1 MIKKLGSYVNGN
13 FVSTIY
19 SDGTKVRE
27 NDLEFFKSAFPE
39 NIDIKISN
47 RCDMGCPMCHEKSS
61 INGKNADLKNL
72 EFIDTLRPYT
82 ELACLSGETIVYN
95 KKGSIEIENLSVGD
109 EIFDSEGILRKII
122 NISKIEKKAFLL
134 KGDKGFNSI
143 CSEDHPFM
151 SYKNKI
157 MAKDMIGRT
166 IDFFEGNNF
175 IENKEDIYID
185 LSPYIK
191 ENNPILE
198 GSRGGKDFNDGT
210 IRLRNSTKPVNKKI
224 KLTEDIM
231 WLYGVFIAEGSKRG
245 FVFGSTEMEYAEKVK
260 RIWRETFNLD
270 CSIRKNKN
278 SIIVEPFNSS
288 LLEDFFGKALE
299 VKSGSRN
306 HRLSYLFTLDNSNLV
321 KHALLG
327 LFDGDGCY
335 RTRKSKTN
343 NTYSANLKT
352 TSKYL
357 AYDTSFIL
365 AKYFNIHSSIHYG
378 ISKER
383 VIEGRTLKESDY
395 YSVNIYNRE
404 DINKIFS
411 DRFIMKDRI
420 CNKIVK
426 KENKI
431 RSIEQVKNQI
441 LYDLT
446 LDEGSHVFPINGYF
460 LTHNCGGGNIF
471 ENPQLEAF
479 LLKLKDRK
487 IIANITVNQKHFM
500 DNLELLKAW
509 QDEKLF
515 YGIGISLVDSNEKF
529 LDEVEKFPNAVIHVI
544 NGVVTPA
551 QLFSISHKTFK
562 ILILGYKDFG
572 RGTNYH
578 LANSYEIN
586 KNMDFLYYN
595 LEFIRNNVKVLSFD
609 NLAIT
614 QLDPKRLLTEEQ
626 YKEFY
631 MGDDGQFTMYIDAV
645 ERKFAKNST
654 ATVRYDLTDNIDGMF
669 QIIKGEI

>member
-47 RCDMGCPMCHEKSS
+47 RCDMGCPMCHEKST

-82 ELACLSGETIVYN
+82 ELAI
-95 KKGSIEIENLSVGD
+95 
-109 EIFDSEGILRKII
+109 
-122 NISKIEKKAFLL
+122 
-134 KGDKGFNSI
+134 
-143 CSEDHPFM
+143 
-151 SYKNKI
+151 
-157 MAKDMIGRT
+157 
-166 IDFFEGNNF
+166 
-175 IENKEDIYID
+175 
-185 LSPYIK
+185 
-191 ENNPILE
+191 
-198 GSRGGKDFNDGT
+198 
-210 IRLRNSTKPVNKKI
+210 
-224 KLTEDIM
+224 
-231 WLYGVFIAEGSKRG
+231 
-245 FVFGSTEMEYAEKVK
+245 
-260 RIWRETFNLD
+260 
-270 CSIRKNKN
+270 
-278 SIIVEPFNSS
+278 
-288 LLEDFFGKALE
+288 
-299 VKSGSRN
+299 
-306 HRLSYLFTLDNSNLV
+306 
-321 KHALLG
+321 
-327 LFDGDGCY
+327 
-335 RTRKSKTN
+335 
-343 NTYSANLKT
+343 
-352 TSKYL
+352 
-357 AYDTSFIL
+357 
-365 AKYFNIHSSIHYG
+365 
-378 ISKER
+378 
-383 VIEGRTLKESDY
+383 
-395 YSVNIYNRE
+395 
-404 DINKIFS
+404 
-411 DRFIMKDRI
+411 
-420 CNKIVK
+420 
-426 KENKI
+426 
-431 RSIEQVKNQI
+431 
-441 LYDLT
+441 
-446 LDEGSHVFPINGYF
+446 
-460 LTHNCGGGNIF
+460 GGGNIF

-500 DNLELLKAW
+500 DNLELLKTW
-509 QDEKLF
+509 QEEKLF